1 MHKIKVSVVL
11 EVGHSGVLEVGHSG
25 VLEVGHSGVLEVG
38 HSGVL
43 EVGHSGVLEVGHS
56 GVLEVGHS
64 GVLEVGH
71 SCCHKRNRLY
81 SPSFLILPCQ
91 DYHKLFS
98 SVTYKDESSGR
109 DFCFEFVFSGNC
121 QTYVVAKGN
130 PCQVY
135 WMWRKRE
142 TGDWTS
148 PRTLDIQ
155 KLLDTSVYSEEC
167 LSVYERVI
175 GDGFVTPGGLSATK
189 VSGRGEGKGR
199 GGLLGAFAAV
209 VMFIDFLLL
218 WGKVRFYPL

>member
-1 MHKIKVSVVL
+1 MVTYNICARPNQGSQALLRWPGLIRVPRPLAVPGPHHNMCIQSKY
-11 EVGHSGVLEVGHSG
+11 
-25 VLEVGHSGVLEVG
+25 
-38 HSGVL
+38 
-43 EVGHSGVLEVGHS
+43 
-56 GVLEVGHS
+56 LEVGHS

-71 SCCHKRNRLY
+71 SCCHKRNRLL
-81 SPSFLILPCQ
+81 SPSILILPCQ

-109 DFCFEFVFSGNC
+109 DFCFEFIFSGNC

-167 LSVYERVI
+167 LSVYESVI

-189 VSGRGEGKGR
+189 VSGRGGREGEGR

-218 WGKVRFYPL
+218 WGKVR

>member
-1 MHKIKVSVVL
+1 MITYNLCARPSQGSQALIEVARPHQGAQATRGSWATSQYVHKIKV
-11 EVGHSGVLEVGHSG
+11 
-25 VLEVGHSGVLEVG
+25 
-38 HSGVL
+38 
-43 EVGHSGVLEVGHS
+43 
-56 GVLEVGHS
+56 S

-71 SCCHKRNRLY
+71 SCCHKRNRLF
-81 SPSFLILPCQ
+81 SSSILILSCQ

-167 LSVYERVI
+167 LSVYESVI

-199 GGLLGAFAAV
+199 GGLLRAFAAV

-218 WGKVRFYPL
+218 WGKVR